1 MNRVF
6 QEEKQKAKVILVR
19 QPHDI
24 DTCDGLIIPG
34 GESTTISRILINSGM
49 HDAILQRM
57 KQDNIALMG
66 TCAGCVIL
74 AKELTDTK
82 TDVRLL
88 QAMDMQV
95 ERNAFGRQK
104 ESFEK
109 TITIKGFTT
118 PYNAVFIRAPII
130 TKIWGTCEVLATAG
144 KEIIMARQN
153 NYLAL
158 SFHPELT
165 DDIRIH
171 RYFLEMVLLRF
182 HDCKQE
188 NTKSNQCSN
197 NSTNHRDNPVYN
209 RP

>member
-6 QEEKQKAKVILVR
+6 QEEKQKGKAILIR

-24 DTCDGLIIPG
+24 DACDALIIPG
-34 GESTTISRILINSGM
+34 GESTTISRILVNSGM
-49 HDAILQRM
+49 HAVIHERM
-57 KQDNIALMG
+57 NQNTIALMG
-66 TCAGCVIL
+66 TCAGCVLL

-82 TDVRLL
+82 ADVRLL

-104 ESFEK
+104 ESFERSVA
-109 TITIKGFTT
+109 IKGFTT

-130 TKIWGTCEVLATAG
+130 TKIWGTCEILATTG
-144 KEIIMARQN
+144 KEIVMAKQN

-165 DDIRIH
+165 DDLRIH
-171 RYFLEMVLLRF
+171 RYFLEMV
-182 HDCKQE
+182 
-188 NTKSNQCSN
+188 
-197 NSTNHRDNPVYN
+197 
-209 RP
+209 

>member
-1 MNRVF
+1 MASMNHVF
-6 QEEKQKAKVILVR
+6 QEEKQKGKAILVR
-19 QPHDI
+19 QSRDI
-24 DTCDGLIIPG
+24 DACDALIIPG

-49 HDAILQRM
+49 HDIILQRM

-82 TDVRLL
+82 ADVRLL
-88 QAMDMQV
+88 QAMDMQI

-104 ESFEK
+104 ESFERSVV
-109 TITIKGFTT
+109 IKGFKK

-130 TKIWGTCEVLATAG
+130 TKIWGTCEVLATVG
-144 KEIIMARQN
+144 KDIIMARQN

-165 DDIRIH
+165 DDLRIH
-171 RYFLEMVLLRF
+171 RYFLEML
-182 HDCKQE
+182 
-188 NTKSNQCSN
+188 
-197 NSTNHRDNPVYN
+197 
-209 RP
+209 